1 MDRGNTALQ
10 QMDEGTGRI
19 FEEEKRKMMPY
30 FLPPNIQK
38 KYAQKSRVTHVA
50 AHIWLKCLK
59 KQKQHC
65 PVMGSSP
72 TISRLL
78 NNDIIC

>member
-30 FLPPNIQK
+30 FSPPNIQK

-59 KQKQHC
+59 K
-65 PVMGSSP
+65 
-72 TISRLL
+72 TITTLSCNGLES
-78 NNDIIC
+78 NHFSAAEQ